1 MKAGFWIAPEGEDA
15 VITIQPIDPEAPIT
29 ARRSA
34 FLATQE
40 AEELIRR
47 CPRTAELMPRLVKA
61 LAAQRAAQR
70 GKLFDI
76 TDWSDEERKLIGEA
90 LGEGEVGGVA
100 ALPNG
105 VTAQIQESVL
115 PGLWRVRFTDAV
127 GKEIADYLEV
137 GAIPEAV
144 REAGRSGGSDIVI
157 GAPPSEA
164 MNVMPVLAEVRE
176 RMTAYT
182 PGDPAH
188 AINFTLFPMSPVDMD
203 FLRATLGVGSVR
215 LVSRGYGYCRVTST
229 AARNVWSVQFT
240 NSMDAPVLDT
250 LEIVDAPAV
259 VLAADEDF
267 ADSSARL
274 AEIEDAYFK

>member
-1 MKAGFWIAPEGEDA
+1 MKAGFWVAPEGEEA
-15 VITIQPIDPEAPIT
+15 ALTVQAIDPEAPVT
-29 ARRSA
+29 AKRSA

-40 AEELIRR
+40 AAELIRR

-61 LAAQRAAQR
+61 LAEQHASER
-70 GKLFDI
+70 GQLFDI
-76 TDWSDEERKLIGEA
+76 TDWSEEERKLISEA

-105 VTAQIQESVL
+105 VTAQIQETVL
-115 PGLWRVRFTDAV
+115 PGLWRVRFTDAI

-137 GAIPEAV
+137 GALPQAV
-144 REAGRSGGSDIVI
+144 REAERSGGSDIVI
-157 GAPPSEA
+157 GAPPAEA

-176 RMTAYT
+176 RMAAYS

-188 AINFTLFPMSPVDMD
+188 AINFTLFPMSPVDMA

-215 LVSRGYGYCRVTST
+215 LVSRGYGYCRVTAT
-229 AARNVWSVQFT
+229 AARHVWSVQFT

-259 VLAADEDF
+259 LLAADEDF
-267 ADSSARL
+267 QDSSVRL

>member
-1 MKAGFWIAPEGEDA
+1 
-15 VITIQPIDPEAPIT
+15 
-29 ARRSA
+29 
-34 FLATQE
+34 
-40 AEELIRR
+40 
-47 CPRTAELMPRLVKA
+47 
-61 LAAQRAAQR
+61 
-70 GKLFDI
+70 
-76 TDWSDEERKLIGEA
+76 
-90 LGEGEVGGVA
+90 
-100 ALPNG
+100 
-105 VTAQIQESVL
+105 L